1 MKRRDFMQASLLGVP
16 AAALGTLGSRFGAT
30 PQSTRPKFEMT
41 TEKAFDAAEIPAYEG
56 NHPAV
61 YRDIDRN
68 RDAHLDHI
76 RRWLRQPS
84 DSAQG
89 TGIEEMATMVRD
101 DFRQLGFKEA
111 ELVPT
116 TGHPG
121 VWGYYDAGA
130 ERTLAVYMMYDV
142 VPAVVEEW
150 RVAPFAAELVE
161 MEGLGTAIMAR
172 GAANQKGPE
181 RAFLNA
187 VESVIAA
194 EGNLPVNLM
203 IVAEGEEEIGSR
215 SYAQIID
222 RYGDR
227 LRDAAGVICPHNSQ
241 NAEGAATLSL
251 GMKGWLYLELEATGN
266 AQGGPAVD
274 DIGGWFKSIV
284 DSPVWRL
291 VQALSTLTSPDGNT
305 ITVPGYYDPIRPPN
319 EEQQR
324 LINSPQLD
332 GFFGPKGEF
341 IQYTDLGVKRW
352 IGGSRGKDTFV
363 RFLFDTTLN
372 IDGISSGYVGPG
384 ANCILPRR
392 AVAKIDSMLVPNQR
406 PELALKMIRQHF
418 DAHGFGDIEIRT
430 LASYPPSQT
439 TVEAPL
445 VKKAISV
452 YNKYA
457 VTPAVWPRFG
467 ANAPFYQF
475 TERLELPLILMGLGH
490 GGNLHAPNEYMLVD
504 PKPSS
509 VVGLPEI
516 EKVYADL
523 LYAMSEA

>member
-1 MKRRDFMQASLLGVP
+1 MKRREFMHTGLLSIP
-16 AAALGTLGSRFGAT
+16 AAALGSLPSRFGP
-30 PQSTRPKFEMT
+30 PQSKNSRFPVT
-41 TEKAFDAAEIPAYEG
+41 TDEAFDAAEISAYEG
-56 NHPAV
+56 DHPAV
-61 YRDIDRN
+61 YRYIDQN
-68 RDAHLDHI
+68 REAHLEHV

-89 TGIEEMATMVRD
+89 NGIEEMATMVRD
-101 DFRQLGFKEA
+101 DFRRLGFKEA

-130 ERTLAVYMMYDV
+130 EKTLAVYMMYDV

-150 RVAPFAAELVE
+150 RVAPFDAELVE

-187 VESVIAA
+187 VESIIAA
-194 EGNLPVNLM
+194 EGTLPVNLM
-203 IVAEGEEEIGSR
+203 IAAEGEEEIGSR

-222 RYGDR
+222 RYGER
-227 LRDAAGVICPHNSQ
+227 LREAVGVICPHNSQ

-251 GMKGWLYLELEATGN
+251 GMKGWLYLELESKGN
-266 AQGGPAVD
+266 TSGGPTAD

-284 DSPVWRL
+284 DSPAWRL

-305 ITVPGYYDPIRPPN
+305 ITVPGYTDSILSPN

-332 GFFGPKGEF
+332 GFFGPQGEF

-352 IGGSRGKDTFV
+352 IDGSRGRDTFTQ
-363 RFLFDTTLN
+363 FLFDTTLN
-372 IDGISSGYVGPG
+372 IDGISTGYVGPG
-384 ANCILPRR
+384 ATCILPRR
-392 AVAKIDSMLVPNQR
+392 ATAKIDSMLVPNQR
-406 PELALKMIRQHF
+406 PETALKMIREHL
-418 DAHGFGDIEIRT
+418 DSNGFGDIEIGT
-430 LASYPPSQT
+430 HASYPPSQT
-439 TVEAPL
+439 TVDASL
-445 VKKAISV
+445 VQKAISV
-452 YNKYA
+452 YNKYGI
-457 VTPAVWPRFG
+457 TPAVWPRFG

-475 TERLELPLILMGLGH
+475 TERLGLPLILAGLGH
-490 GGNLHAPNEYMLVD
+490 GGNLHAPNEYMLVE
-504 PKPSS
+504 PKSSS
-509 VVGLPEI
+509 VLGLPGI
-516 EKVYADL
+516 EKGYVDL
-523 LYAMSEA
+523 LYALSVA

>member
-203 IVAEGEEEIGSR
+203 IVAEGEEEIGF
-215 SYAQIID
+215 
-222 RYGDR
+222 
-227 LRDAAGVICPHNSQ
+227 P
-241 NAEGAATLSL
+241 
-251 GMKGWLYLELEATGN
+251 
-266 AQGGPAVD
+266 
-274 DIGGWFKSIV
+274 
-284 DSPVWRL
+284 
-291 VQALSTLTSPDGNT
+291 
-305 ITVPGYYDPIRPPN
+305 
-319 EEQQR
+319 
-324 LINSPQLD
+324 
-332 GFFGPKGEF
+332 
-341 IQYTDLGVKRW
+341 
-352 IGGSRGKDTFV
+352 
-363 RFLFDTTLN
+363 
-372 IDGISSGYVGPG
+372 
-384 ANCILPRR
+384 
-392 AVAKIDSMLVPNQR
+392 
-406 PELALKMIRQHF
+406 
-418 DAHGFGDIEIRT
+418 
-430 LASYPPSQT
+430 
-439 TVEAPL
+439 
-445 VKKAISV
+445 
-452 YNKYA
+452 
-457 VTPAVWPRFG
+457 
-467 ANAPFYQF
+467 
-475 TERLELPLILMGLGH
+475 
-490 GGNLHAPNEYMLVD
+490 
-504 PKPSS
+504 
-509 VVGLPEI
+509 
-516 EKVYADL
+516 
-523 LYAMSEA
+523 